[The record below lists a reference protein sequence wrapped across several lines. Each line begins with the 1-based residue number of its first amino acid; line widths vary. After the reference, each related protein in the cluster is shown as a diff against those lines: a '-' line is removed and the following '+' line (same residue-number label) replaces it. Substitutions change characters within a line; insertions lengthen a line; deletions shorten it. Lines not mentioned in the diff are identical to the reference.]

1 MRWTTVYW
9 ETRDGALMEL
19 SEMTDSHIKNCIA
32 KIEKSIKARK
42 PWRAGALPYLKQELR
57 DRDHSR
63 NADYYEMS
71 NSQYDMDD
79 FD

>member
-9 ETRDGALMEL
+9 ETKDGILIEL
-19 SEMTDSHIKNCIA
+19 SEMTDSHINNWIA
-32 KIEKSIKARK
+32 MIEKSIKAGK

-57 DRDHSR
+57 DREFRS
-63 NADYYEMS
+63 NADYYEMI